1 MALVSPSA
9 IKNVGLDIENAD
21 GTTLQDLLTAGS
33 VGARVDSIAITSDD
47 TANMDVL
54 LYLNNGTD
62 DFLIGRIAV
71 VAGSGTDGTNH
82 TVKALNETELPF
94 LKDDL
99 SYYLQATYKLR
110 VAVVAAVTAAK
121 KLTITAWYGDY

>member
-21 GTTLQDLLTAGS
+21 STTIQDLLTAGAD
-33 VGARVDSIAITSDD
+33 GARVDSIAITSDD

-54 LYLNNGTD
+54 IYLNDGIN
-62 DFLIGRIAV
+62 DFLVGRVAV
-71 VAGSGTDGTNH
+71 VAGSGTDGTNP

-99 SYYLQATYKLR
+99 SYYLQAAYKLR
-110 VAVVAAVTAAK
+110 VAVVAAVTSAK